1 MPYDSEFKSAEENV
15 RTYGDDLRKYLDKL
29 SEAIELFN
37 DERMELRYDEEL
49 FTDCIGAEITIV
61 AHILPKLEGGGDKTK
76 SLYAEMKVYEPWLDD
91 VMIPKMKE
99 KDRVVSVMNL
109 YRLILRAYDMLGLTP
124 L

>member
-1 MPYDSEFKSAEENV
+1 MPFDSEFQRAEVSE

-29 SEAIELFN
+29 SESIELFN

-61 AHILPKLEGGGDKTK
+61 AHLLPKLEGGGTKTE
-76 SLYAEMKVYEPWLDD
+76 SLYKEMKLFEPWLDD

-99 KDRVVSVMNL
+99 NDRVVSVMKL
-109 YRLILRAYDMLGLTP
+109 YKLILRAYDMLGLTP